1 MWDNFSKKL
10 AKFYKCV
17 IYTIIC
23 ITFKQLLNFGS
34 YMTLFQPSFN
44 LDVRQEA
51 SLDDFDAENYTSI
64 TQAVHK
70 LCLGQLSELYI
81 FGEKYVGKTH
91 LALSIYNTY
100 VANEKSAISLSLID
114 LIDDDDVD
122 ALNNLE
128 MFDLIILDDIQA
140 ISGNYV
146 WQEAMFHLINRI
158 REQHKQLV
166 FLADSP
172 ARELDIE
179 LLDLVTRLSLAPMIK
194 LPSSA
199 LESDRIA
206 LLHTILRRKN
216 WRLPDSIFDYLVKE
230 GPHTAGEIIAVLDS
244 ISPLL
249 THLTRP
255 QVPKKT
261 IEEAKSIIQRKTVLL
276 EISRYTTDE

>member
-1 MWDNFSKKL
+1 MGKFNKKL
-10 AKFYKCV
+10 AKFFKYV
-17 IYTIIC
+17 IYKAFCII
-23 ITFKQLLNFGS
+23 INQLSGS
-34 YMTLFQPSFN
+34 YMTSFQPSFN

-51 SLDDFDAENYTSI
+51 SLDDFDAQNYTSI
-64 TQAVHK
+64 IQAVDK

-91 LALSIYNTY
+91 LALSIYNAYITQQK
-100 VANEKSAISLSLID
+100 NAISLSLID

-140 ISGNYV
+140 INNNYV

-166 FLADSP
+166 FLADTP
-172 ARELDIE
+172 ARELDIA

-194 LPSSA
+194 LPSST
-199 LESDRIA
+199 LESDRA
-206 LLHTILRRKN
+206 TLLRAILRRKS
-216 WRLPDSIFDYLVKE
+216 WRLPDSIFEYLVKE
-230 GPHTAGEIIAVLDS
+230 GPHTAGEIIEVLDS

-261 IEEAKSIIQRKTVLL
+261 IEEAKAIIQRKTVLL
-276 EISRYTTDE
+276 EISRYTADTD